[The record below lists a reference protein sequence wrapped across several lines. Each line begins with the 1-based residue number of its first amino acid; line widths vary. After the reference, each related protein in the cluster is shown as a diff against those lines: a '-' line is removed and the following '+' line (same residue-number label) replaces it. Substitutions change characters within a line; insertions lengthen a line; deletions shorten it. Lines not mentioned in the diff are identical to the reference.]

1 MRPVINVIAATATV
15 LLLLSAVAT
24 AHETAKLKDA
34 NIVFKTQG
42 KDKSAG
48 TRVIIEVYC
57 KDGSVVARNTPAQ
70 TYGKF
75 EHFTKSEPIDLVV
88 DPSKT
93 KREIRGGYFLIRIKT
108 AGHETWTFN
117 YVLTLNFDDGSHL
130 VYGQLNRKVTQDD
143 PTVRGI
149 NL

>member
-1 MRPVINVIAATATV
+1 MRPVINVIAAAAAV

-34 NIVFKTQG
+34 NIVFETEG
-42 KDKSAG
+42 KNKSAD
-48 TRVIIEVYC
+48 TRVIVAVYC
-57 KDGSVVARNTPAQ
+57 RDGSVAARNTPVQ
-70 TYGKF
+70 TYGRF

-88 DPSKT
+88 DPSKA
-93 KREIRGGYFLIRIKT
+93 KREIRGGYFLIRIKA

-143 PTVRGI
+143 TTVRGK